1 VKLLAL
7 AALTVLLAPKAD
19 VRFEADGL
27 RVDGALVTGRV
38 LELKGAGSSALL
50 ASGSSV
56 EALTSSLEIRLT
68 ADRTLVLEPGLRVA
82 RAEGGYLFTSHRSGA
97 IRFTASEESV
107 AVAGPVLVAAT
118 PEGWQIGDRKVA
130 GARLQA
136 GVPGQD
142 DTETNLDKMMKSKE
156 KMQSGAVP
164 KLGTRTT
171 RLYSGGDP
179 LTPANGAGSIAVRQI
194 GRVTPDGAP

>member
-1 VKLLAL
+1 MKFLAL
-7 AALTVLLAPKAD
+7 AALAALLAPEAD

-82 RAEGGYLFTSHRSGA
+82 RAEGGYLFTSHRPGT
-97 IRFTASEESV
+97 IRFRASEESV
-107 AVAGPVLVAAT
+107 AVAGPVRVAAT
-118 PEGWQIGDRKVA
+118 PEGWQIGDRTLA

-142 DTETNLDKMMKSKE
+142 DAESNLNKMMKSKE
-156 KMQSGAVP
+156 KMQTGGPP
-164 KLGTRTT
+164 KPGNRNF
-171 RLYSGGDP
+171 RLYPGDP
-179 LTPANGAGSIAVRQI
+179 LTSANASGSVAVRQI
-194 GRVTPDGAP
+194 QRVTPDGAP